1 MAMMTVEEKRDRAAT
16 RAGEAHLPVYRIP
29 FGYAV
34 PSGRLSDVAWVVAL
48 SAGEPRCD
56 CPGFVYHG
64 ACIHSETVR
73 RYLGQAAPP
82 GRSGSEESWPA
93 AG

>member
-1 MAMMTVEEKRDRAAT
+1 MAKEGAMAMMTVEEKRDRAAT

-29 FGYAV
+29 FGYVV

-73 RYLGQAAPP
+73 RYLTAGIAT
-82 GRSGSEESWPA
+82 RSVRV
-93 AG
+93 